1 MAQAQTDTTP
11 NIWAAAAAGLV
22 AGLVASFVMDRF
34 QAGVAALSSSSS
46 DSDAEPATE
55 KAADK
60 VSQVVV
66 GHPVSD
72 DRKPLAGQAVHYA
85 LGAGLGIVYVV
96 AAEYRPTLTAGY
108 GTAFAVANTAL
119 LDEAAVP
126 AAGLGDAPWKTPPS
140 THLYS
145 VASHIVFGTV
155 TEGVRRVLRE
165 WMR

>member
-1 MAQAQTDTTP
+1 MAHAPTDTP

-22 AGLVASFVMDRF
+22 AGLAASFVMDRF
-34 QAGVAALSSSSS
+34 QAGVAALSPS

-60 VSQVVV
+60 VSQAVV
-66 GHPVSD
+66 GHEVPD

-85 LGAGLGIVYVV
+85 LGVGLGVVYAV
-96 AAEYRPTLTAGY
+96 AAEYRPAVTAGY
-108 GTAFAVANTAL
+108 GTAFALANTAL

-126 AAGLGDAPWKTPPS
+126 AVGLGEAPWKTAPS

-145 VASHIVFGTV
+145 VASHMVFGTV
-155 TEGVRRVLRE
+155 TEGVRRLLRG

>member
-1 MAQAQTDTTP
+1 MAYAPTDPAP
-11 NIWAAAAAGLV
+11 NLWAAAAAGLV
-22 AGLVASFVMDRF
+22 AGLAASFVMDRF
-34 QAGVAALSSSSS
+34 QAGVAALSSS

-60 VSQVVV
+60 LSQVVV
-66 GHPVSD
+66 GHAIPD

-85 LGAGLGIVYVV
+85 LGAGLGIVYAV
-96 AAEYRPTLTAGY
+96 AAEYRPAVTAGY
-108 GTAFAVANTAL
+108 GTAFAIANTAL
-119 LDEAAVP
+119 LDESAVP

>member
-1 MAQAQTDTTP
+1 MAQTPTDTAP

-22 AGLVASFVMDRF
+22 AGLAASFVMDRF
-34 QAGVAALSSSSS
+34 QAGVAALSSS

-60 VSQVVV
+60 VSQAVV
-66 GHPVSD
+66 GHEVPD

-85 LGAGLGIVYVV
+85 LGAGLGVVYAV
-96 AAEYRPTLTAGY
+96 AAEYRPAVTAGY
-108 GTAFAVANTAL
+108 GTAFALANTAL

-126 AAGLGDAPWKTPPS
+126 AVGLGDAPWKTAPS

-155 TEGVRRVLRE
+155 TEGVRRLLRG

>member
-1 MAQAQTDTTP
+1 MAHAPTDTP
-11 NIWAAAAAGLV
+11 NFWAAAAAGLV
-22 AGLVASFVMDRF
+22 AGLFASFVMDRF
-34 QAGVAALSSSSS
+34 QAGVAALSSS

-60 VSQVVV
+60 VSQAVV
-66 GHPVSD
+66 GHPVPD

-85 LGAGLGIVYVV
+85 LGAGLGIVYAV
-96 AAEYRPTLTAGY
+96 AAEYRPAVTAGY

-126 AAGLGDAPWKTPPS
+126 AAGLGDAPWNTAPT

-145 VASHIVFGTV
+145 AASHIVFGTV
-155 TEGVRRVLRE
+155 TDGVRRLLRG
-165 WMR
+165 WLK

>member
-1 MAQAQTDTTP
+1 MAHAPTDTP
-11 NIWAAAAAGLV
+11 NFWAAAAAGLV
-22 AGLVASFVMDRF
+22 AGLVASVVMDRF
-34 QAGVAALSSSSS
+34 QAGVAALSLSL

-60 VSQVVV
+60 VSQAVV
-66 GHPVSD
+66 GHPVPD

-85 LGAGLGIVYVV
+85 LGAGLGIVYAV
-96 AAEYRPTLTAGY
+96 AAEYRPAVTAGY

-126 AAGLGDAPWKTPPS
+126 AAGLGDAPWKTAPS

-155 TEGVRRVLRE
+155 TEGVRRVLRG

>member
-1 MAQAQTDTTP
+1 MAHAPTDTP

-22 AGLVASFVMDRF
+22 AGLAASFVMDRF
-34 QAGVAALSSSSS
+34 QAGVAALSSS

-60 VSQVVV
+60 VSQAVV
-66 GHPVSD
+66 GHDVPD

-85 LGAGLGIVYVV
+85 LGAGLGVVYAV
-96 AAEYRPTLTAGY
+96 AAEYRPAVTAGY
-108 GTAFAVANTAL
+108 GTAFALANTAL

-126 AAGLGDAPWKTPPS
+126 AVGLGAAPWKTAPS

-145 VASHIVFGTV
+145 VASHVVFGTV
-155 TEGVRRVLRE
+155 TEGVRRLLRG
-165 WMR
+165 WMK

>member
-1 MAQAQTDTTP
+1 MAHAPTDTAP

-22 AGLVASFVMDRF
+22 AGLAASFVMDRF
-34 QAGVAALSSSSS
+34 QAGVAALSSS

-60 VSQVVV
+60 LSQAVV
-66 GHPVSD
+66 GHDVPD

-85 LGAGLGIVYVV
+85 LGAGLGVVYAV
-96 AAEYRPTLTAGY
+96 AAEFRPAVTAGY
-108 GTAFAVANTAL
+108 GTAFALANTAL

-126 AAGLGDAPWKTPPS
+126 AVGLGDAPWKTAPS

-145 VASHIVFGTV
+145 VASHMVFGTV
-155 TEGVRRVLRE
+155 TEGVRRLLRG

>member
-1 MAQAQTDTTP
+1 MAHAPTDSP
-11 NIWAAAAAGLV
+11 NFWAAAAAGLV
-22 AGLVASFVMDRF
+22 AGLAASFVMDRF
-34 QAGVAALSSSSS
+34 QAGVAALSSS

-85 LGAGLGIVYVV
+85 LGAGLGIVYAV
-96 AAEYRPTLTAGY
+96 AAEYRPAVTAGY

-155 TEGVRRVLRE
+155 TEGVRRVLRG

>member
-1 MAQAQTDTTP
+1 MANAPTDTP

-22 AGLVASFVMDRF
+22 AGLAASFVMDRF
-34 QAGVAALSSSSS
+34 QTGVAALSSS

-60 VSQVVV
+60 VSQAVV
-66 GHPVSD
+66 GHEVPD

-85 LGAGLGIVYVV
+85 LGAGLGVVYAV
-96 AAEYRPTLTAGY
+96 AAEYRPAVTAGY
-108 GTAFAVANTAL
+108 GTAFALANTAL

-126 AAGLGDAPWKTPPS
+126 AVGLGEAPWKTAPS

-145 VASHIVFGTV
+145 VASHMVFGTV
-155 TEGVRRVLRE
+155 TEGVRRLLRG